1 MTRWEKVRNSFVA
14 GLVLITPLLITLY
27 ILQVLAG
34 FALQFIDPVVQG
46 TNLASYT
53 QNVEIV
59 ARVIAV
65 VLIVVVVTLLGFV
78 AQKQFGQRL
87 FGSFGRAIAVVPIV
101 RTIYTTVRQ
110 ISSSFSSTETSYDS
124 LVLIEFPREGV
135 YSIGLVTS
143 ESPRQVTDVAGTTV
157 HNVFLPSS
165 PNPASGRLVLVPD
178 DQLYEVDLSV
188 RQGLG
193 LLMTTG
199 VGFSQVPETVPAAA
213 EMTPEEA
220 VASLEQPAERETVAR
235 TGDQRPPETEE
246 EQEEDDDSER

>member
-14 GLVLITPLLITLY
+14 GLILVTPLLITLY
-27 ILQVLAG
+27 ILQILAG

-46 TNLASYT
+46 TDLASYT
-53 QNVEIV
+53 ANVEIV
-59 ARVIAV
+59 ARAIAV

-78 AQKQFGQRL
+78 AQRQFGQRL

-101 RTIYTTVRQ
+101 RTIYTTIRQ
-110 ISSSFSSTETSYDS
+110 ISNSFSSAETSYDS

-143 ESPRQVTDVAGTTV
+143 ESPREVSDVAGTTV
-157 HNVFLPSS
+157 QNVFLPSS
-165 PNPASGRLVLVPD
+165 PNPASGRLVLVPE
-178 DQLYEVDLSV
+178 DQLYEVGLSV

-199 VGFSQVPETVPAAA
+199 VTSSQVPNAVPAGAGV
-213 EMTPEEA
+213 TPEEA
-220 VASLEQPAERETVAR
+220 VASLEQSAR
-235 TGDQRPPETEE
+235 VESDDRADEQPPPESGEEPTGD
-246 EQEEDDDSER
+246 EEDGE